1 MYIIAEA
8 KTDTRFVHTFFII
21 LQELSILINNYL
33 HLPNC
38 SALLPTGAVKKRLTQ
53 IFLRQSFFLFDYLS
67 KESTLAMNRLF
78 SASEG
83 MRKPFLGETEKSST
97 AGPSMRQLRLNCCE
111 K

>member
-53 IFLRQSFFLFDYLS
+53 KTLRQSFFFFDYLS

>member
-21 LQELSILINNYL
+21 LQELSILINNHL

-53 IFLRQSFFLFDYLS
+53 IFLRQSFLLDYLS

>member
-53 IFLRQSFFLFDYLS
+53 KTLRQSFLFDYLS

-83 MRKPFLGETEKSST
+83 MRNPFLGETEKSST

>member
-53 IFLRQSFFLFDYLS
+53 SFLRQSFLLDYLS

>member
-38 SALLPTGAVKKRLTQ
+38 SALLPTGAVKKKTDAEN
-53 IFLRQSFFLFDYLS
+53 SASVFFLFDYLS

>member
-53 IFLRQSFFLFDYLS
+53 IFCVSLFLFDYLS